1 MADLGN
7 WIYGAWIGGLAF
19 WALASIASKRTVR
32 TQSKASELGQGALA
46 GSGFVLLFNRQIAL
60 GPLDWR
66 VLPDVALFAY
76 AGVILTI
83 AGLVFMAWS
92 RVALGRN
99 WSASVT
105 IKQDHA
111 LVSSGPYAIV
121 RHPLYAGVLLAML
134 GTAIFFG
141 QIRGFIAVG
150 LTLGGWWLKSR
161 TEEEFMMEQF
171 GASYQRY
178 RERVRALIPYVL

>member
-1 MADLGN
+1 MADLRN
-7 WIYGAWIGGLAF
+7 WIYGAWIAALAF

-32 TQSKASELGQGALA
+32 AQSQASELGQGALA
-46 GSGFVLLFNRQIAL
+46 GSGFVVLFNRQIAL

-66 VLPDVALFAY
+66 VLPDSVVFTYSGLA
-76 AGVILTI
+76 LTI
-83 AGLVFMAWS
+83 AGLSFMAWS

-111 LVSSGPYAIV
+111 LVRSGPYAIV
-121 RHPLYAGVLLAML
+121 RHPLYSGVLFAMF

-141 QIRGFIAVG
+141 QIRGFVAIC
-150 LTLGGWWLKSR
+150 LTFGGWWLKSR
-161 TEEEFMMEQF
+161 TEEEFMVQQF
-171 GASYQRY
+171 GAAYRRYQ
-178 RERVRALIPYVL
+178 EQVKALIPYIL